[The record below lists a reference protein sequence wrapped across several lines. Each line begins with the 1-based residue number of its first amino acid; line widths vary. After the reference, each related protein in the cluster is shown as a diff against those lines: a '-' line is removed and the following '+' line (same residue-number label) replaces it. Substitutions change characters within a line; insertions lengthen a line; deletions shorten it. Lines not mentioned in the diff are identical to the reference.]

1 VEAALRPPSPSVD
14 NESDVKMRN
23 GVLSIDERL
32 RWLAVVAGVAMVAA
46 VVVTARVPR
55 GTGLA
60 SADVVFIAAPTG
72 ELGVSPVGAFLTG
85 TGLVPASESHGHLSV
100 TNQTGKRLAV
110 LVRALPE
117 SRDLDDVLQ
126 VEIASE
132 GTRVFEGTLGDL
144 RRGADVAVGPGVTAP
159 LDFRAWLPET
169 LRGGY
174 QGRVVSV
181 SFDLGSRPADA

>member
-1 VEAALRPPSPSVD
+1 
-14 NESDVKMRN
+14 MRN

-32 RWLAVVAGVAMVAA
+32 RWLALIAGVAMVAA
-46 VVVTARVPR
+46 VVMTAQVPR

-72 ELGVSPVGAFLTG
+72 ELGVAPVGAFLNG
-85 TGLVPASESHGHLSV
+85 TGLRPASESRGHLSV
-100 TNQTGKRLAV
+100 TNQTGKRLSV

-117 SRDLDDVLQ
+117 SRDLDDALR
-126 VEIASE
+126 VEVSSH
-132 GTRVFEGTLGDL
+132 GTRIFEGTLGDL
-144 RRGADVAVGPGVTAP
+144 RRGADVAVDPGVTAP

-169 LRGGY
+169 LRSGY

-181 SFDLGSRPADA
+181 SFDLGSRQADA